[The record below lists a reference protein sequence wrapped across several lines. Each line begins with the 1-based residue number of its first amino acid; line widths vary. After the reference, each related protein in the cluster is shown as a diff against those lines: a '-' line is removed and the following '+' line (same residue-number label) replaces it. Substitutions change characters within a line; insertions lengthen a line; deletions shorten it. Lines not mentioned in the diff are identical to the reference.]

1 MIILSAQS
9 VGYKLVNDY
18 TVCSKW
24 GLQASERSYRLLKV
38 GYKLVNDYT
47 VCSKCRLQVIPSA
60 LSVGYKLVN
69 DYTVCSKC
77 GLQASE

>member
-1 MIILSAQS
+1 MIIPSAQS
-9 VGYKLVNDY
+9 
-18 TVCSKW
+18 
-24 GLQASERSYRLLKV
+24 V

-69 DYTVCSKC
+69 DYTVCFKC